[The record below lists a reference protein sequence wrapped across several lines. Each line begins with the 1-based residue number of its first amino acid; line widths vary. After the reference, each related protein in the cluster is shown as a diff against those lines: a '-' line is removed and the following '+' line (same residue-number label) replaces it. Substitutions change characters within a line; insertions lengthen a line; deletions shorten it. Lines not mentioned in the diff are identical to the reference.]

1 MSGDEKIRH
10 CNSCDKSVFNLAQMT
25 RREIEAVLLAQMN
38 TGRTA
43 CIRMYKRPDGTV
55 VTADCL
61 SVKQKLRLSINKSS
75 VKIAAATAAILALA
89 GITALHSQ
97 VRAQDVFDSDQE
109 VAYPPGRT
117 TSKNSA
123 DKPQEYA
130 PATTI
135 RGVST
140 GGAGTVRVDNLRFVD
155 EVFGSLVW
163 VPLLSIAAAILGI
176 LATCASEIFETD
188 KH

>member
-25 RREIEAVLLAQMN
+25 RIEIEAVLLAQMN

-61 SVKQKLRLSINKSS
+61 SVKQKLRRSITKSS
-75 VKIAAATAAILALA
+75 AKIAAAAAAIFALV
-89 GITALHSQ
+89 GVGALHSP
-97 VRAQDVFDSDQE
+97 VSAQDAFQSDQE
-109 VAYPPGRT
+109 VTATAPPSET
-117 TSKNSA
+117 KKEASVP
-123 DKPQEYA
+123 PQGDAAVVY
-130 PATTI
+130 
-135 RGVST
+135 GVGT
-140 GGAGTVRVDNLRFVD
+140 AGTVRVDNLRFVD